1 MSEAPQDAEP
11 ETRTE
16 VSIRR
21 APRFSAFLVVG
32 ALVGLIVT
40 LGLVSLFPVDP
51 AVGFGAT
58 FGYFVLYGV
67 PAGALLGAI
76 VAIVLDRS
84 ASRRAATVVAGK
96 LSVHAEGDEQ
106 APDDGKHSGSEPDDS
121 TQG

>member
-1 MSEAPQDAEP
+1 MSETPHDAGQ

-16 VSIRR
+16 VTIRR

-58 FGYFVLYGV
+58 FGFFALYGI

-76 VAIVLDRS
+76 AAIVFDRR

-96 LSVHAEGDEQ
+96 LSVHAEDGEH
-106 APDDGKHSGSEPDDS
+106 AADDGKHDDS

>member
-32 ALVGLIVT
+32 ALFGLIVT
-40 LGLVSLFPVDP
+40 LWLVSLFPADP

-58 FGYFVLYGV
+58 FGFFVLYGV

-76 VAIVLDRS
+76 LAIILDRR

-96 LSVHAEGDEQ
+96 LSVRAEDGEHG
-106 APDDGKHSGSEPDDS
+106 PDDGELSGSGPDDS